1 MRDPV
6 QWGKRVG
13 GVYRIVVQEFALEV
27 RKVSKI
33 FKTAEGETHAV
44 ENCSLATQAGEF
56 VCILGPSGCGKTTLL
71 RIAAGLIPPT
81 SGEVF
86 FEGRRITGPP
96 PDIGMVFQRPV
107 LLPWRNSLENVLL
120 PIEFLGKDAQ
130 ELRGRA
136 RELLKLVGLED
147 FERRYPYELSGGMQ
161 QRVAIS
167 RALIHDPKVLL
178 MDEPFG
184 ALDAMTRDVMNL
196 ELQRIWLERRKTVLF
211 VTHSIDEAVFL
222 ADRVIMMSRRPGR
235 IVEEIPVQIP
245 RPRNLEDRFSP
256 QFGEAAMR
264 ARECVYGGRNAEL
277 GYRTEDAGKEVA
289 P

>member
-1 MRDPV
+1 MANPL
-6 QWGKRVG
+6 
-13 GVYRIVVQEFALEV
+13 ALDLRNV
-27 RKVSKI
+27 TKV
-33 FKTAEGETHAV
+33 FETDEGETHAV
-44 ENCSLATQAGEF
+44 ENCSLATQEGEF

-81 SGEVF
+81 AGEVY
-86 FEGRRITGPP
+86 FEGRRVSGPP

-107 LLPWRNSLENVLL
+107 LLPWRSSLDNVLL
-120 PIEFLGKDAQ
+120 PIEFLGKDT
-130 ELRGRA
+130 RA
-136 RELLKLVGLED
+136 MRTRALELLQLVGLAG

-167 RALIHDPKVLL
+167 RALIHDPKMLL

-184 ALDAMTRDVMNL
+184 ALDAMTRDIMNL

-222 ADRVIMMSRRPGR
+222 ADRVIIMSKRPGR
-235 IVEEIPVQIP
+235 IVEDLAVKLD
-245 RPRNLEDRFSP
+245 RPRKLEDRFSP

-264 ARECVYGGRNAEL
+264 ARECVYGGRTAGL
-277 GYRTEDAGKEVA
+277 DVRTEPREEEST

>member
-1 MRDPV
+1 M
-6 QWGKRVG
+6 G
-13 GVYRIVVQEFALEV
+13 QEFALEV
-27 RKVSKI
+27 RNVSKV
-33 FKTAEGETHAV
+33 FETAEGETHAV

-81 SGEVF
+81 SGEVL

-120 PIEFLGKDAQ
+120 PIEFLGKDAR

-136 RELLKLVGLED
+136 REMLELVGLAD

-235 IVEEIPVQIP
+235 ILEEIPVRIP

-277 GYRTEDAGKEVA
+277 GYRTEDAGKEA
-289 P
+289 TP

>member
-1 MRDPV
+1 M
-6 QWGKRVG
+6 G
-13 GVYRIVVQEFALEV
+13 QEFALEV
-27 RKVSKI
+27 RDVSKV
-33 FKTAEGETHAV
+33 FETAEGETRAV

-71 RIAAGLIPPT
+71 RIVAGLIPPT

-86 FEGRRITGPP
+86 FEGQRITGPP

-107 LLPWRNSLENVLL
+107 LLPWRSSLENVLL
-120 PIEFLGKDAQ
+120 PIEFLGKDTRG
-130 ELRGRA
+130 LRARA

-222 ADRVIMMSRRPGR
+222 ADRVIIMSRRPGS
-235 IVEEIPVQIP
+235 IIAEIPVRLP
-245 RPRNLEDRFSP
+245 RPRKLEDRFSP

-264 ARECVYGGRNAEL
+264 ARECVYGGRSADL
-277 GYRTEDAGKEVA
+277 GHRTTEAGKEA
-289 P
+289 TP